1 MIGLEENFRKW
12 VIKEGKGKTSSRQ
25 LILAINKV
33 CQDFYNGNTEKH
45 WRILTKHIVSI
56 LIYYNECNNNEY
68 YISTDDVEILQNH
81 LNNNVLKYLK
91 SSSEYKKNIFPLVQ
105 LSLIYGPEKYFIS
118 DVPLNLAPAYINAFQ
133 FIFNQLA
140 DNNIKLDNF
149 PQLYALARI
158 QNIFSGDLSAFFD
171 KIAAIIS
178 DNTEIIN
185 KPYVYLHLQY
195 EETPSKQVAKALW
208 TFYKYLSEKSLLSIN
223 KESLHL
229 GYDELGNLITCIN
242 KIYDNLMKII
252 TIEQV
257 KGNSPKRIEAQN
269 GKDSLFS
276 HEVAEALECSLAAF
290 RKIKKQGF
298 ILPIKKNG
306 RLFRKDDVN
315 KFLETSLHNVCYP
328 GVDYSISIPTNDKI
342 RAHPE
347 IWCTREKAANILRR
361 NVSTIDSYKKENVL
375 TYIEMAPN
383 SAFFYLPELNKVAKI
398 LRLNPTRGLNSLKN
412 ILKNFNIKK
421 TINNK

>member
-12 VIKEGKGKTSSRQ
+12 LIKEGKGKTSSRQ

-56 LIYYNECNNNEY
+56 LIYYNECNNTEY

>member
-1 MIGLEENFRKW
+1 M
-12 VIKEGKGKTSSRQ
+12 
-25 LILAINKV
+25 
-33 CQDFYNGNTEKH
+33 
-45 WRILTKHIVSI
+45 
-56 LIYYNECNNNEY
+56 
-68 YISTDDVEILQNH
+68 
-81 LNNNVLKYLK
+81 
-91 SSSEYKKNIFPLVQ
+91 
-105 LSLIYGPEKYFIS
+105 
-118 DVPLNLAPAYINAFQ
+118 
-133 FIFNQLA
+133 
-140 DNNIKLDNF
+140 
-149 PQLYALARI
+149 
-158 QNIFSGDLSAFFD
+158 
-171 KIAAIIS
+171 
-178 DNTEIIN
+178 
-185 KPYVYLHLQY
+185 
-195 EETPSKQVAKALW
+195 AKALW

-298 ILPIKKNG
+298 FLPIKKNG